1 MKKIISLAKQRTK
14 KKEKIMQKFVSQII
28 ATKKINIDD
37 LQHIETKYYRK
48 EATLEIKL
56 VFDF

>member
-14 KKEKIMQKFVSQII
+14 KKEKMIQKFISQII

-37 LQHIETKYYRK
+37 LQHIETKYHRK
-48 EATLEIKL
+48 DSTLEIKL